1 MASSSAGELTLGSRL
16 KLIFGFLALLW
27 SIEIVDT
34 ILLGSSLQHYG
45 LQPRSVNG
53 LLGIFTMPFLHGS
66 WDHLASNTFPLA
78 IFGTLVLL
86 RGLERFLAVT
96 AIIVITGG
104 TAVWLMAR
112 SSIHIGASGLIFGY
126 LGYLMSIGF
135 WERKL
140 GPALLSIVIGFLY
153 GGMLWGVLPGQPG
166 VSWEGHLFGFLGGI
180 LAARQL
186 ASPTERTRPSRPPK
200 R

>member
-1 MASSSAGELTLGSRL
+1 M
-16 KLIFGFLALLW
+16 
-27 SIEIVDT
+27 
-34 ILLGSSLQHYG
+34 
-45 LQPRSVNG
+45 
-53 LLGIFTMPFLHGS
+53 
-66 WDHLASNTFPLA
+66 
-78 IFGTLVLL
+78 LL

-135 WERKL
+135 WERRL